1 MNAWTKNYK
10 WRVKFRDSLMP
21 QGITDLLGF
30 RIVSHYT
37 PAVVVGGD
45 FFDLWEVE
53 RGRLGVFISDVMGHG
68 VSAAL
73 YHCVY

>member
-1 MNAWTKNYK
+1 MA
-10 WRVKFRDSLMP
+10 REVQDSLMP

-37 PAVVVGGD
+37 PAIVVGGD

-53 RGRLGVFISDVMGHG
+53 RARLGVFISDVMGHG
-68 VSAAL
+68 GFRCL
-73 YHCVY
+73 HHCIH